1 LFSLVPSSPDLC
13 CCDDKDDSVGEN
25 LPPSFDAAV
34 AKEDVLP
41 HLKAAL
47 LTAHVRVSAVRVLRR
62 ARALPRA
69 IVPATPPL
77 FVAHLA
83 LMDHPR

>member
-1 LFSLVPSSPDLC
+1 MMIKMIV
-13 CCDDKDDSVGEN
+13 SVTIF
-25 LPPSFDAAV
+25 PPSFNTAIT
-34 AKEDVLP
+34 KEDILP
-41 HLKAAL
+41 HFKAAL
-47 LTAHVRVSAVRVLRR
+47 LTVHVHVAAARALCR
-62 ARALPRA
+62 ARALPRT